1 VDALALSFSGA
12 YPYRNMRNSLR
23 EMVDRLPEHVEIWVG
38 GAGAEQ
44 MQRMPSLR
52 IVRKRLEEF

>member
-1 VDALALSFSGA
+1 M
-12 YPYRNMRNSLR
+12 PNSLR
-23 EMVDRLPEHVEIWVG
+23 ELVDRVPEHVEIWVG

-44 MQRMPSLR
+44 MQRMPSPR